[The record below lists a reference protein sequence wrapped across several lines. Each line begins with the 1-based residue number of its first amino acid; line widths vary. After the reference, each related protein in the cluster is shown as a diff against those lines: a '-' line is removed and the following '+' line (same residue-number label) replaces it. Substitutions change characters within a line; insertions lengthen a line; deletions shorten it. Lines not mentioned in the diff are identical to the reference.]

1 MWERYIASK
10 GETDALEGIEGFREE
25 PRNESDAEEGCLD
38 ELLPLVQRELR
49 RIARF
54 PIRKERQ
61 GHTFQATALV
71 NEAYLKPV
79 DQSRANWQNRPD
91 EVGMKSV
98 QQKLPRDEPLRCMLV
113 QKEGENGNPGSN
125 R

>member
-1 MWERYIASK
+1 MRAMPRKAAWTNCSPWWNANCAASPTSRYA
-10 GETDALEGIEGFREE
+10 
-25 PRNESDAEEGCLD
+25 RNG
-38 ELLPLVQRELR
+38 R
-49 RIARF
+49 
-54 PIRKERQ
+54 

-98 QQKLPRDEPLRCMLV
+98 QQKLPRDEPLRCMLD